1 MNTNSNTD
9 SKLPPSAPT
18 QEHLPLLEQAA
29 SFETILTEDEGV
41 PQTDLIQ
48 IVVKRTGGSEAPCL
62 ELSIEKDATV
72 MDLKTLIQDEL
83 ADESPCLM
91 VPVERQR
98 LLFLGKMLTNNALKL
113 TDDIKMKVGSLNYI
127 HLAPLPKNI
136 IPSAR
141 TPLENKSQSSIS
153 RRQKNRS
160 RRTDRPYSMPMRR
173 RQDDPTTST
182 RTSTTRAFLAQPRPV
197 ACSSSSESQA
207 FHHMMAPQSLFP
219 SLDAMLVGNHNGS
232 MLLDDSVLTAASN
245 ELMPLCRV
253 INSNVSQIIQCNSS
267 LNNNN
272 VNAIDDEHTMLATEQ
287 TIILLDQLAQRSS
300 TLARS
305 LRTNLREQRH
315 LQLLSARE
323 LLEDGLPWG
332 NY

>member
-1 MNTNSNTD
+1 M
-9 SKLPPSAPT
+9 
-18 QEHLPLLEQAA
+18 
-29 SFETILTEDEGV
+29 
-41 PQTDLIQ
+41 DLIQ

-98 LLFLGKMLTNNALKL
+98 LLFLGKMLTNDALKL
-113 TDDIKMKVGSLNYI
+113 ADDIKMKVGSLNYI
-127 HLAPLPKNI
+127 HLAPLPKNV

-141 TPLENKSQSSIS
+141 TPLENRSSQASTT

-160 RRTDRPYSMPMRR
+160 RRMDRPYSMPMRR
-173 RQDDPTTST
+173 RQDDPTTTT

-253 INSNVSQIIQCNSS
+253 INSNVSQIIHTS
-267 LNNNN
+267 
-272 VNAIDDEHTMLATEQ
+272 AMDDEHTMLATEQ

-332 NY
+332 HY

>member
-1 MNTNSNTD
+1 
-9 SKLPPSAPT
+9 
-18 QEHLPLLEQAA
+18 
-29 SFETILTEDEGV
+29 
-41 PQTDLIQ
+41 
-48 IVVKRTGGSEAPCL
+48 
-62 ELSIEKDATV
+62 

-98 LLFLGKMLTNNALKL
+98 LLFLGKMLTNDALKL
-113 TDDIKMKVGSLNYI
+113 ADDIKMKVGSLNYI
-127 HLAPLPKNI
+127 HLAPLPKNVLA
-136 IPSAR
+136 SAR
-141 TPLENKSQSSIS
+141 TPLENKSSQSSTS
-153 RRQKNRS
+153 RRQNNRS
-160 RRTDRPYSMPMRR
+160 RRMDRPYSMPMRR
-173 RQDDPTTST
+173 RQDDPTTTST
-182 RTSTTRAFLAQPRPV
+182 RSSTTRAFLAQPRPV

-207 FHHMMAPQSLFP
+207 FHHMMSPQSLFP

-232 MLLDDSVLTAASN
+232 MLLDDAILTAASN

-253 INSNVSQIIQCNSS
+253 INSNVSQIIHCNSS
-267 LNNNN
+267 LNNSNNN
-272 VNAIDDEHTMLATEQ
+272 VHAAIDDEHTMLATEQ
-287 TIILLDQLAQRSS
+287 TILLLDQLAQRSS